1 MREENLDRR
10 TGENELSMEKLM
22 YMVIIEKGKSYDEMT
37 MEIISK
43 HVENIKRL
51 DDQGKLEICG
61 VFKDYPGMAGMYILK
76 TESREEAEELC
87 KMEPLVTSGYA
98 TYRLITLQIANQE
111 NNYLL

>member
-1 MREENLDRR
+1 
-10 TGENELSMEKLM
+10 
-22 YMVIIEKGKSYDEMT
+22 

-87 KMEPLVTSGYA
+87 KMEPLFTSGYA
-98 TYRLITLQIANQE
+98 TYRLVTLQIANQE

>member
-1 MREENLDRR
+1 
-10 TGENELSMEKLM
+10 METLM
-22 YMVIIEKGKSYDEMT
+22 YMMILEKEKSYDQMTMEVIIE
-37 MEIISK
+37 

-87 KMEPLVTSGYA
+87 KMEPLVTEGYA
-98 TYRLITLQIANQE
+98 TCRLVTLKIANRE
-111 NNYLL
+111 NHYLLES